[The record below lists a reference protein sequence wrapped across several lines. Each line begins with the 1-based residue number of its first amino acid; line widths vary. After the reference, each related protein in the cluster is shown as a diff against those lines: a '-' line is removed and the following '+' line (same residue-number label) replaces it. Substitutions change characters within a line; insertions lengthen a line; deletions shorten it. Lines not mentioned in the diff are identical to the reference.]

1 MATECMT
8 KPLKT
13 TVQDEPVGFSTMSPA
28 MGEMTAYQK
37 YLFDSLTP
45 ALGSRVIEI
54 GVGYGNY
61 TGWLLEQGAVLGT
74 DIAEECLES
83 VKKRYADKENL
94 QTAML
99 DLYNEDSIK
108 ACADFQA
115 DSIYCVNVLEHIEQD
130 VQALKWLRSVV
141 VPNGQIALLVPAMQW
156 LFGPM
161 DAQAGHFRRY
171 TRKSLT
177 KALDDS
183 GWTVDCSFYL
193 NALGGM
199 GWFYHNRI
207 RKAGLVDQQVNS
219 QMRKGDWIL
228 PKVAALTDPL
238 MGKLFGLSVVA
249 FARNVE

>member
-1 MATECMT
+1 M
-8 KPLKT
+8 
-13 TVQDEPVGFSTMSPA
+13 
-28 MGEMTAYQK
+28 
-37 YLFDSLTP
+37 
-45 ALGSRVIEI
+45 
-54 GVGYGNY
+54 
-61 TGWLLEQGAVLGT
+61 
-74 DIAEECLES
+74 
-83 VKKRYADKENL
+83 
-94 QTAML
+94 
-99 DLYNEDSIK
+99 
-108 ACADFQA
+108 
-115 DSIYCVNVLEHIEQD
+115 NVLEHIEQD

-183 GWTVDCSFYL
+183 GWTVDRSFYL